1 MFVSLLVLV
10 TSSADVGT
18 SQLIAD
24 GRIKLKHGSAISR
37 FSSDGL
43 YFEDGTHL
51 DAEVVIF
58 ATG

>member
-1 MFVSLLVLV
+1 MFVSLFVFA

-18 SQLIAD
+18 SQLISD
-24 GRIKLKHGSAISR
+24 GHIKLKHGSAISR
-37 FSSDGL
+37 FSSNGL

-51 DAEVVIF
+51 DAEVVVF